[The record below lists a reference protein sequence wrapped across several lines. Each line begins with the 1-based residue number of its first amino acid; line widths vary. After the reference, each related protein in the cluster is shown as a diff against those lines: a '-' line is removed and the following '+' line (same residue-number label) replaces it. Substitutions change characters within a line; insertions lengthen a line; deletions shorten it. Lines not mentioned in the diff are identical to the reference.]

1 MTQHQYYDI
10 YLLLIV
16 LAQFIRPH
24 AFSPG
29 GLGDIVRDQ
38 HEMTYHG
45 GVIYINTSPGS
56 ITIYF
61 RCIPIYPHPGS
72 LGILPETA

>member
-1 MTQHQYYDI
+1 MTQHKYYDI

-16 LAQFIRPH
+16 LDQFISPH

-45 GVIYINTSPGS
+45 GVTYINTSPGS

-61 RCIPIYPHPGS
+61 RCTPIYPHPGS